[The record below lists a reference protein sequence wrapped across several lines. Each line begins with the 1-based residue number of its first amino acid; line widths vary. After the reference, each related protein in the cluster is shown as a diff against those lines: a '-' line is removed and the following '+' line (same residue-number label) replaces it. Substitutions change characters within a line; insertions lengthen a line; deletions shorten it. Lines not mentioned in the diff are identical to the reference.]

1 MRSPGD
7 HAFLAARRA
16 LPTSRPPQGKPASA
30 RSPSKGGDSSAQA
43 LTIFIHDRALKAQSD
58 GYVEGRRTRPLIP
71 IRFAHR
77 SGCNRTAA
85 HGCVNG
91 VPASQR
97 ALAGRPSVEVH
108 PLPLGDWIGVDPV
121 GVTQGQG

>member
-1 MRSPGD
+1 MRDASLSDSGSV
-7 HAFLAARRA
+7 HFNGICQRRRQRKTEGSLGRWLEHRAELALEERPVGGPEPAVSCHPIRPRCLGLSRRA
-16 LPTSRPPQGKPASA
+16 LLAAQGC
-30 RSPSKGGDSSAQA
+30 
-43 LTIFIHDRALKAQSD
+43 L
-58 GYVEGRRTRPLIP
+58 
-71 IRFAHR
+71 
-77 SGCNRTAA
+77 
-85 HGCVNG
+85 NG